1 MHWRSTHKLLLL
13 EVIFV
18 AHEKTLKKLFF
29 SGFLTSLQ
37 LFTSVSL
44 LVASFYNEIERHFT
58 HQMSYRNKIQLLKY
72 FSSCLVY
79 KNSSMTVKHGFCLG
93 FPPFSAGFR
102 PWGIGIQVV
111 KTTSALIA
119 MSSSCISTFLVK
131 HRNLGK
137 KC

>member
-1 MHWRSTHKLLLL
+1 M
-13 EVIFV
+13 IFV
-18 AHEKTLKKLFF
+18 AHAKTLKKLFF
-29 SGFLTSLQ
+29 RGFLKSLQ

-44 LVASFYNEIERHFT
+44 LIASFSNDIERHFAQ
-58 HQMSYRNKIQLLKY
+58 QMSYTKKIQLLKY
-72 FSSCLVY
+72 FSNCLVF
-79 KNSSMTVKHGFCLG
+79 KKPSMTVKDGFCLG

-102 PWGIGIQVV
+102 PWATGIQVV